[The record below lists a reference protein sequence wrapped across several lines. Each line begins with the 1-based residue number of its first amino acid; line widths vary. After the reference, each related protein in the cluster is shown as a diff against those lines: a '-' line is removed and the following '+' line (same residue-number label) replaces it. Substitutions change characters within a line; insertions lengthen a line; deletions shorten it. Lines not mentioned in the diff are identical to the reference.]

1 LEKHSHI
8 LTQAMLD
15 DWIASILFR
24 VPSLALPCSDLAGAA
39 EIPGQEM
46 GLRPHN
52 YTDAQ
57 ARVVPLVTA
66 A

>member
-1 LEKHSHI
+1 
-8 LTQAMLD
+8 MLD

-52 YTDAQ
+52 YTEAQ